1 MQGGNFMLEE
11 TILESIYLDREQSKL
26 AERSQYEK
34 EVYYTVKKVGNEEK
48 LRNLI
53 SKIYNKRLR
62 TKINNLLELTLE
74 DNLKIESATLDK
86 YYKQGFK
93 DAVNLLIECLEK
105 E

>member
-1 MQGGNFMLEE
+1 MLKE

-53 SKIYNKRLR
+53 SKI
-62 TKINNLLELTLE
+62 
-74 DNLKIESATLDK
+74 
-86 YYKQGFK
+86 
-93 DAVNLLIECLEK
+93 
-105 E
+105 